1 MKINPIDI
9 VGRKFQNNDGYSYLI
24 LKYTGMNLHR
34 QHTYTIQFEKSHTIR
49 SNVTRPNIFKGSVKD
64 YYSATVAGVG
74 FLGNARKSEHKKEY
88 NIWADMLA
96 RCYKKNASG
105 YRWYGELGVSVCDRW
120 LCFENFVKDLPL
132 VAGYDEILFKAGSLR
147 LDKDILKASTYSL
160 NTCVFVS
167 HKENMAE
174 AFKRY
179 NENKSRKIV
188 VFPDGHIETITNLT
202 SFCKKH
208 GISYRNVYYK
218 LNGNP
223 NVDLN
228 GFDFFYDKS
237 VTTIQK
243 RKRNRSRAE

>member
-1 MKINPIDI
+1 M
-9 VGRKFQNNDGYSYLI
+9 
-24 LKYTGMNLHR
+24 
-34 QHTYTIQFEKSHTIR
+34 
-49 SNVTRPNIFKGSVKD
+49 
-64 YYSATVAGVG
+64 
-74 FLGNARKSEHKKEY
+74 
-88 NIWADMLA
+88 
-96 RCYKKNASG
+96 
-105 YRWYGELGVSVCDRW
+105 
-120 LCFENFVKDLPL
+120 
-132 VAGYDEILFKAGSLR
+132 
-147 LDKDILKASTYSL
+147 
-160 NTCVFVS
+160 FVS